1 MCVGISKWTNTQMF
15 TFRNFNLFELLMK
28 GLQAFRYQP
37 IKIKRMRIGAFYIP
51 SNKYFNYT
59 TYIWTLNEWSIGGL
73 VLANEIQAHMHVRS
87 GWHFFFLVYQS
98 IHIGIFY
105 KCSEYQLI

>member
-37 IKIKRMRIGAFYIP
+37 IKIKRMRSGAFIYQAI
-51 SNKYFNYT
+51 NIYT

-73 VLANEIQAHMHVRS
+73 VLANEIQAHMHVLS
-87 GWHFFFLVYQS
+87 FWHFL
-98 IHIGIFY
+98 
-105 KCSEYQLI
+105 